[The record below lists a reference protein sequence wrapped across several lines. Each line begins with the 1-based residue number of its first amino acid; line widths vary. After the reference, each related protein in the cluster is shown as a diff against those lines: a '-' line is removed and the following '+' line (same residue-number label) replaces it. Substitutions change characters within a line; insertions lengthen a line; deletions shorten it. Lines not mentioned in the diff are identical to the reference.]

1 LIKHNSAWEEKI
13 LDNST
18 LDKETYEK
26 MFNLASEILCVSY
39 FSGRF
44 KYVNSAFNDVFG
56 YSTDEVEELN
66 MFSIIH
72 PDDKNILNNAIL
84 LAGEDGQDVVNLQF
98 RYKCKDGKFKWISWN
113 LKFDCDKGITYA
125 AGNDISNRMDLEQTV
140 YEGNEKL
147 KAIIENISEALFICD
162 SEGNYTTFNK
172 SARNIFPFTFHNFNK
187 IGDSLE
193 ENKYYDISG
202 NLVKHEDMPGFRIL
216 RGEKILG
223 YRVMKINNS
232 ATFYD
237 IKGSPIYDDKGNF
250 IAGVQCWNDV
260 TETVLHEKILQGQ
273 FDFLQNMIH
282 NMDLPFV
289 RFSCLDFSIMDINQK
304 AINIIEGINHEMNSI
319 DIVIGQKYTDI
330 ITWFDKDDMFKHFK
344 MIKEKKEKSYQ
355 SHRQLTVFGEKKFI
369 KSLYQ
374 PIFGLDGEISEVIVI
389 VIDVT
394 KEIRAKLELE
404 KHLRMQEEFFV
415 NISHELKTPLNV
427 IYTTIQLFDLYR
439 KSGSLIENQ
448 DKLEKYINV
457 IKQNCYRQIK
467 LVNNLVDLS
476 KIESGFFQLYLSN
489 QNIVS
494 VIEDIVQ
501 SVSEHIKANDIS
513 IVFDTNVEE
522 KIIACDAEK
531 IERVILNIISN
542 GIKFTNPNGEIFIN
556 LLDKGDNV
564 EIEVKD
570 TGIGIDK
577 EHVANIFERFHQ
589 VDKSL
594 SRNAEGSG
602 IGLSLVKSIVELH
615 GGKISVDSMLG
626 EGTIFKIEL
635 PARTVINEKVTEQ
648 IKTRSNKIEMINIE
662 FSDIYAV

>member
-1 LIKHNSAWEEKI
+1 LIKHNSTWEEKI
-13 LDNST
+13 LDNSI

-56 YSTDEVEELN
+56 YSRDEVEELN
-66 MFSIIH
+66 IFSIIH

-84 LAGEDGQDVVNLQF
+84 LAGEDGQNVVNLQF
-98 RYKCKDGKFKWISWN
+98 RHKCKDGNFKWISWN
-113 LKFDCDKGITYA
+113 LKFDYAKGITYA
-125 AGNDISNRMDLEQTV
+125 AGNDISNRMDLEHTV

-147 KAIIENISEALFICD
+147 KAIIENISDALFISD

-172 SARNIFPFTFHNFNK
+172 SARDIFPSTFHNFNK

-202 NLVKHEDMPGFRIL
+202 NLINHEDMPGFRIL

-223 YRVMKINNS
+223 YRVMKINKS
-232 ATFYD
+232 VTFYD
-237 IKGSPIYDDKGNF
+237 IKGGPIYDDKGNF

-260 TETVLHEKILQGQ
+260 TEAVFHEKILQGQ

-289 RFSCLDFSIMDINQK
+289 RFSCLDFRIMDINQK

-344 MIKEKKEKSYQ
+344 MIKEKKERSYQ
-355 SHRQLTVFGEKKFI
+355 SHKKLTVFGEKIFI
-369 KSLYQ
+369 NSLYQ

-394 KEIRAKLELE
+394 KEIKAKLELE

-439 KSGSLIENQ
+439 KNGSLIENQ

-457 IKQNCYRQIK
+457 IKQNCHRQIK

-476 KIESGFFQLYLSN
+476 KIQSGFFQLYLSN

-494 VIEDIVQ
+494 VVEDIVQ

-577 EHVANIFERFHQ
+577 EHVDNIFERFHQ

-615 GGKISVDSMLG
+615 GGKISVDSILG

>member
-1 LIKHNSAWEEKI
+1 
-13 LDNST
+13 LDNAT

-26 MFNLASEILCVSY
+26 MVNLASEILCVSY

-44 KYVNSAFNDVFG
+44 KYVNSAFNHVFG

-84 LAGEDGQDVVNLQF
+84 LSGEGGQDVVNLQF

-113 LKFDCDKGITYA
+113 LKFDYAKGIIYA

-140 YEGNEKL
+140 YEGNKKL
-147 KAIIENISEALFICD
+147 KAIIENISEALFISD
-162 SEGNYTTFNK
+162 SEGNYTTINK
-172 SARNIFPFTFHNFNK
+172 SARDIFPCTFHNFNK
-187 IGDSLE
+187 IGYTLE
-193 ENKYYDISG
+193 ENKYYDVSG
-202 NLVKHEDMPGFRIL
+202 NLVKHEDMPGFKIL

-223 YRVMKINNS
+223 YRVMKINKNV
-232 ATFYD
+232 TFYD

-250 IAGVQCWNDV
+250 IAGIQCWNDV
-260 TETVLHEKILQGQ
+260 TETVFHEKILQGQ
-273 FDFLQNMIH
+273 FDFLHNMIH
-282 NMDLPFV
+282 NMDLAFV

-304 AINIIEGINHEMNSI
+304 AIDIIEGINHEMNSI
-319 DIVIGQKYTDI
+319 DTVIGQKYTDI

-344 MIKEKKEKSYQ
+344 MIKEKKERSYQ
-355 SHRQLTVFGEKKFI
+355 SHRQLKIFGEKIFI
-369 KSLYQ
+369 NSLYQ
-374 PIFGLDGEISEVIVI
+374 PIFALDGEISEVIVI

-404 KHLRMQEEFFV
+404 KHLKMQEEFFV

-427 IYTTIQLFDLYR
+427 IYSTIQLFDLYL
-439 KSGSLIENQ
+439 KDGSLIENQ
-448 DKLEKYINV
+448 DKLEKYVNV
-457 IKQNCYRQIK
+457 VKQNCYRQIK

-476 KIESGFFQLYLSN
+476 KIQSGFFQLYLSN

-494 VIEDIVQ
+494 VVEDIVQ
-501 SVSEHIKANDIS
+501 SVSEYIKAKGIS

-522 KIIACDAEK
+522 KIIACDTEK
-531 IERVILNIISN
+531 VERVILNIISN
-542 GIKFTNPNGEIFIN
+542 AIKFTNPDGEIFVNI
-556 LLDKGDNV
+556 LDKGDNV

-577 EHVANIFERFHQ
+577 EQFDNIFERFHQ

-594 SRNAEGSG
+594 SRNVEGSG
-602 IGLSLVKSIVELH
+602 MGLSLVKSIVELH